1 MSDGLTNQRRFRTL
15 NVIDDFNREILGIDV
30 GMSLPALRVTRFLD
44 QLGAVYCYPDCIR
57 IDNDPEFTSS
67 VFMQ

>member
-30 GMSLPALRVTRFLD
+30 GMSLPALPL
-44 QLGAVYCYPDCIR
+44 CH
-57 IDNDPEFTSS
+57 TSCLI
-67 VFMQ
+67 F